1 MGSCPDTDV
10 DPVSFQVILREC
22 AHSIRSYH
30 AQIKNLFPGLIF
42 AQHKSINIVIINNVI
57 ITIR

>member
-22 AHSIRSYH
+22 AHWIRSYH

-42 AQHKSINIVIINNVI
+42 AQHKSINIVIINNII